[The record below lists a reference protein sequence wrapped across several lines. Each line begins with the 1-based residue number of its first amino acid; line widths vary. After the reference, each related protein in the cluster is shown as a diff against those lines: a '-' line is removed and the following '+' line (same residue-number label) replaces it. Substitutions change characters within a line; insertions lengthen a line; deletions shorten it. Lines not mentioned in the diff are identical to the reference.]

1 MTARAV
7 HWHEG
12 MFLRPHHFQA
22 LQRHWSYQNQ
32 RNDKLDHYYNWGLR
46 SIDLDRDALSNF
58 RFEVHSLAVRLR
70 DGTMVEIP
78 GDGVLPAME
87 LKGLFDEH
95 RSAIVY
101 LALPMMN
108 LAKANVAERGPIDG
122 ARYLV
127 DLQELEDENTGVNP
141 QPLSVRLLNFK
152 YLLSTQEKAG
162 YDVIPLARLQKSMR
176 SDAAPELDESYIPPV
191 LACDAWKTLTVGI
204 LRNLCDRIGKKIE
217 TIATQISARGITLDS
232 RGQGDAALVA
242 QLWELNEAYARMSI
256 WCFSPGVHPFQAY
269 VDLAGLVGRLS
280 FFTATHR
287 PPDLPKYD
295 HDDLGTC
302 FWTVKRYI
310 DEFLELMV
318 EPAYKERPFVGTG
331 LRMQVAIEPSWLD
344 SAWQMFIGV
353 QSPLPPE
360 ELTRLLTVPG
370 QLDMK
375 IGSSE
380 RVDAIYRLGQAGL
393 QFSPRPQPPNVLPS
407 LPGLIYFQVRRD
419 QANVEWQN
427 VQRSLALALRLNE
440 NRIAGNI
447 QGQRVLNV
455 TMGPQQTVPLQF
467 TLYVIASN
475 AT

>member
-22 LQRHWSYQNQ
+22 QQRHWAHQNQ

-46 SIDLDRDALSNF
+46 TIELDLDALSNF
-58 RFEVHSLAVRLR
+58 RFEVHALTVRLR
-70 DGTMVEIP
+70 DGTMIEMP
-78 GDGVLPAME
+78 DDGVLPALE

-95 RSAIVY
+95 RSVIVY

-162 YDVIPLARLQKSMR
+162 FDVIPLARLQKSMR
-176 SDAAPELDESYIPPV
+176 ADATPELDESYIPPV
-191 LACDAWKTLTVGI
+191 LACDAWKPLSIGI

-217 TIATQISARGITLDS
+217 ILAAQISSRGITLDS
-232 RGQGDAALVA
+232 RGQGDAAIVS
-242 QLWELNEAYARMSI
+242 QLWELNEAYARLGI
-256 WCFSPGVHPFQAY
+256 WAFSPGVHPFGAY
-269 VDLAGLVGRLS
+269 VELCGLVGRLS

-287 PPDLPKYD
+287 PPELPKYD

-302 FWTVKRYI
+302 FYRVKQYL
-310 DEFLELMV
+310 DEFLEMMV
-318 EPAYKERPFVGTG
+318 EPAYKERPFIGTG
-331 LRMQVAIEPSWLD
+331 LRMQVALEPSWLD

-407 LPGLIYFQVRRD
+407 LPGQIYFQVRRE
-419 QANVEWQN
+419 QTNIEWQN

-447 QGQRVLNV
+447 QGQRVLNI
-455 TMGPQQTVPLQF
+455 TMGQQTAPLQF

-475 AT
+475 AS

>member
-22 LQRHWSYQNQ
+22 QQRHWAHQGQ
-32 RNDKLDHYYNWGLR
+32 RNDKLDHYFNWGIR
-46 SIDLDRDALSNF
+46 SIEISLDALANF
-58 RFEVHSLAVRLR
+58 RFEVHQLTVRLR
-70 DGTMVEIP
+70 DGTMIEMP
-78 GDGVLPAME
+78 DDGVLPALE
-87 LKGLFDEH
+87 LKGLFDEN
-95 RSAIVY
+95 RSIIVY
-101 LALPMMN
+101 LALPMIN
-108 LAKANVAERGPIDG
+108 LAKANAAETGSGKG
-122 ARYLV
+122 ARFLV

-152 YLLSTQEKAG
+152 YLLSTEEKAG
-162 YDVIPLARLQKSMR
+162 FDVIPLARLQKSMR
-176 SDAAPELDESYIPPV
+176 AEATPELDISYIPPV
-191 LACDAWKTLTVGI
+191 LSCDAWKPLAIGI
-204 LRNLCDRIGKKIE
+204 LRNLTDRIGKKIE
-217 TIATQISARGITLDS
+217 VIANQISTRGITLDS

-242 QLWELNEAYARMSI
+242 QLWELNEAYARMGI
-256 WCFSPGVHPFQAY
+256 WCFAPGMHPFDAY
-269 VDLAGLVGRLS
+269 VDLCGLVGRLS
-280 FFTATHR
+280 FFTATHL
-287 PPDLPKYD
+287 PPELPKYD

-302 FWTVKRYI
+302 FYRVKQYL
-310 DEFLELMV
+310 DEFLELMI
-318 EPAYKERPFVGTG
+318 EPAYKERPFIGTG

-360 ELTRLLTVPG
+360 ELTKLLTVPG

-393 QFSPRPQPPNVLPS
+393 QFSPRPQPPNVLPAM
-407 LPGLIYFQVRRD
+407 PGLIYFQIRRE
-419 QANVEWQN
+419 ATNAEWQN

-447 QGQRVLNV
+447 QGQRVLNI
-455 TMGPQQTVPLQF
+455 TMGQQTVPLQF
-467 TLYVIASN
+467 TLYVIAAN

>member
-22 LQRHWSYQNQ
+22 AQRHWAHQSQ
-32 RNDKLDHYYNWGLR
+32 RNDKLDHYFNWGLR
-46 SIDLDRDALSNF
+46 DIDIDGDALSNY
-58 RFEVHSLAVRLR
+58 RFEVHSLTVRLR
-70 DGTMVEIP
+70 DGTMIEMP
-78 GDGVLPAME
+78 GDGTLPALD
-87 LKGLFDEH
+87 LKGIFDEH
-95 RSAIVY
+95 RNVTVY

-108 LAKANVAERGPIDG
+108 LAKANVAERGPAGG

-152 YLLSTQEKAG
+152 YLLSTQEQAG

-176 SDAAPELDESYIPPV
+176 ADATPELDESYIPPV
-191 LACDAWKTLTVGI
+191 LACDAWKPLSIGI
-204 LRNLCDRIGKKIE
+204 LRNLCDRIGKKVE
-217 TIATQISARGITLDS
+217 VLATQMTSRGITLDS
-232 RGQGDAALVA
+232 RGQGDAAIVA
-242 QLWELNEAYARMSI
+242 QLWELNEAYSRISI
-256 WCFSPGVHPFQAY
+256 WGFSPGVHPFDAY
-269 VDLAGLVGRLS
+269 VELAGLVGRLS
-280 FFTATHR
+280 YFTATHR

-295 HDDLGTC
+295 HDDLGLC
-302 FWTVKRYI
+302 FYRVKQYL

-318 EPAYKERPFVGTG
+318 EPAYKERPFIGTG
-331 LRMQVAIEPSWLD
+331 LRMQVAIEPNWLD
-344 SAWQMFIGV
+344 AAWEMYIGV
-353 QSPLPPE
+353 HSPLPPE

-380 RVDAIYRLGQAGL
+380 RVDTIYRLGQAGL
-393 QFSPRPQPPNVLPS
+393 QFSARPQAPNVLPS
-407 LPGLIYFQVRRD
+407 VPGLIYFQIRRE
-419 QANVEWQN
+419 QNVEWQN

-447 QGQRVLNV
+447 QGQRVLNIS
-455 TMGPQQTVPLQF
+455 MGPQMVPLQF

-475 AT
+475 A